1 MRVAEYK
8 KTLRR
13 LFEEADT
20 GYDIKYIS
28 NYVQFSKTR
37 GDYTLTIVYERVAKF
52 QGLGL
57 RANRFTI
64 QPFRGFILNIWDE
77 TVLIEGEN
85 TLYFYSGTSIL
96 TFLQQNLPPYIS
108 VETDSDIQSFI
119 VHLKKHIHSLEQD
132 FLIPHSDLYSIGK
145 VVAQTHWSSPLA
157 KPRDQSW
164 EEFGKRIA
172 IGSPYGFI
180 AQMIVLYIAELYDDY
195 EHWKQ
200 TLGDR
205 LIELDSIKPWGSKY
219 TGIEIK
225 QAFDIVT
232 ARLESG
238 AYQDQI
244 EALRKIKYHESP

>member
-13 LFEEADT
+13 LFEVADT

-37 GDYTLTIVYERVAKF
+37 GEYTLTIVYERVSKF
-52 QGLGL
+52 QGLGR
-57 RANRFTI
+57 RANRITI
-64 QPFRGFILNIWDE
+64 QSFRAFIIDLWNG
-77 TVLIEGEN
+77 TVLSEDDNKLHFSTGA
-85 TLYFYSGTSIL
+85 SIL
-96 TFLQQNLPPYIS
+96 TFLRENPPPYIS
-108 VETDSDIQSFI
+108 VEMEADIAAFI
-119 VHLKKHIHSLEQD
+119 LHLKKHIHSLEQD
-132 FLIPHSDLYSIGK
+132 FLVPYSDLYSMGK
-145 VVAQTHWSSPLA
+145 VIAQTHWSSPLA
-157 KPRDQSW
+157 KPRDQSY
-164 EEFGKRIA
+164 EEFGKRISV
-172 IGSPYGFI
+172 GTTYSFI
-180 AQMIVLYIAELYDDY
+180 AKMVILYIAELYDDY

-225 QAFDIVT
+225 QALDIVT

-244 EALRKIKYHESP
+244 EALRKIKYQQP